1 MIIGSELCRHN
12 RLCRVIDQG
21 ILAVI
26 FDWVTNLETLDN
38 LHALAVDN
46 SIVTPYSSM
55 IVLVNQQ
62 QRTLLKQLENGQG
75 RFDREFE
82 DVGETE
88 ELSPFAVTGVPE
100 PEEWLLIILAVA
112 MLAWYWSNKRR
123 EGHGARPSASP

>member
-1 MIIGSELCRHN
+1 
-12 RLCRVIDQG
+12 
-21 ILAVI
+21 
-26 FDWVTNLETLDN
+26 
-38 LHALAVDN
+38 
-46 SIVTPYSSM
+46 M

-82 DVGETE
+82 EVGETE